1 MSAAPTQL
9 CVGQSLYCECVRG
22 QGWSR
27 VLCSVM
33 VLSLFLSLVS
43 WRAQGSSWLFCTQQF
58 GAVLCLSPGAFQDTL
73 CPYPE
78 HSVLGLQ
85 PWAVENVCLQVW
97 HWVEKHPAEGLI
109 TLEVLG
115 HQA

>member
-1 MSAAPTQL
+1 MESS
-9 CVGQSLYCECVRG
+9 SLF
-22 QGWSR
+22 
-27 VLCSVM
+27 M

-58 GAVLCLSPGAFQDTL
+58 RAVLCLSPGAFQDTL

-78 HSVLGLQ
+78 CSVLGLQ

-97 HWVEKHPAEGLI
+97 HWVEKAPSRRFNHTGSVGTPGL
-109 TLEVLG
+109 TLE
-115 HQA
+115 